1 MSKITET
8 QLDELDKESANEPQ
22 LEVSPYGELAPF
34 VDTRTEEQK
43 AADEKL
49 KQQVQAYQELY
60 QRGEIGETAY
70 NSAILHRLA
79 GRFSIIREFQRAF
92 TGQILRFMKPES
104 ECGYSLTLDQAIQK
118 AESFMEGTTPEKLFN
133 ELKRR
138 SVNSIGWLDLERLFR
153 LEPAAAEALW

>member
-1 MSKITET
+1 MSKAAET
-8 QLDELDKESANEPQ
+8 HLEETGEKPTNEPQ

-34 VDTRTEEQK
+34 VNTRTEEQK

-49 KQQVQAYQELY
+49 KQQVQQYQELY

-92 TGQILRFMKPES
+92 TGQILRFMKPQS
-104 ECGYSLTLDQAIQK
+104 ECGQGLTLDEAIKK
-118 AESFMEGTTPEKLFN
+118 AESFMEGTTAKKLFS
-133 ELKRR
+133 ELKCR
-138 SVNSIGWLDLERLFR
+138 SVNHLDWLD
-153 LEPAAAEALW
+153 